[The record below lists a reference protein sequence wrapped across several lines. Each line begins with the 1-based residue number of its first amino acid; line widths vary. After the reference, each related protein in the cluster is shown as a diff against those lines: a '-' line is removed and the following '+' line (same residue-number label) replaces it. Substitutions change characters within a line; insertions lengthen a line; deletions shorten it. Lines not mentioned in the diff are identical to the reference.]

1 MQAPH
6 ADGSRHLTSGNQP
19 GLHHRPQ
26 QVRPVFGRISFPV
39 GRYVDFLG
47 RLRTSGSLGPA
58 LKSCACACTAALIYQ
73 PLSSASAARPS
84 SSPRHLIIQG
94 LYIELS
100 LREEAAFGYLGP
112 PERLNFVVQPV
123 QWDADTADRRRFSLP
138 DAFKLQLWA
147 RFPSCHQLLFRYA
160 AAKEDGV
167 AHLNHGLWA
176 VINICGGR
184 KPHFKPKE

>member
-1 MQAPH
+1 M
-6 ADGSRHLTSGNQP
+6 R
-19 GLHHRPQ
+19 
-26 QVRPVFGRISFPV
+26 
-39 GRYVDFLG
+39 
-47 RLRTSGSLGPA
+47 
-58 LKSCACACTAALIYQ
+58 KEAALD
-73 PLSSASAARPS
+73 
-84 SSPRHLIIQG
+84 
-94 LYIELS
+94 
-100 LREEAAFGYLGP
+100 YLGP